1 MDSLKHFLFG
11 SPIPTFTQKEYRLNK
26 IRALAAFSPDAL
38 SSIAYANQEI
48 YLALAVAG
56 SSGLA
61 LSFPIG
67 LAITCLLVLVALS
80 YFQTIQGYPSGG
92 GSYVVARENLGEIP
106 GLAAGAALL
115 VGYTLTAA
123 VSLTSGVAAIAS
135 SFPILWRFQTP
146 LALFF
151 LLIITLINLRGIQ
164 ESGTAMAVPV
174 YLFLISYLLMLA
186 YGLVG
191 AIFNDRFTQQAVVVL
206 PVTADLTPILILE
219 AFSAGC
225 TALTG
230 IEAISNGVPIFKKPE
245 VKNAGKT
252 LLVMALL
259 MAVLFTGS
267 IGLTQYLNIIPI
279 GMETILSALA
289 HRILGNGLGYLL
301 IQITSTLILIV
312 AANTSFAG
320 FPRLAAILAN
330 DNFMPHPLTQ
340 LGDRLVY
347 NNGILS
353 LAGATG
359 FLIILFQGDSH
370 ALVPLFAVGVFLAF
384 TLSQSGMVVH
394 WWRNRGKSWGIKI
407 AVNLIGALATGCATL
422 IIGITKFNE
431 GAWISILLIPLIM
444 QAFVKIREQYR
455 VTAQQLAIMPDQTS
469 AAVQPNKSRKMRI
482 VIPVSDIHAGVI
494 EAVKVGRQL
503 SNNIHAIY
511 VEIESDS
518 GAEIKNKW
526 KALYP
531 DISLTVVPSP
541 YRSIITPLLE
551 YLDKFDG
558 ESADGQQAALILLE
572 LIPAKRWH
580 RLLHNQSARL
590 IKSSLLYRRRN
601 LGFQRVIIDVPYHLD
616 E

>member
-1 MDSLKHFLFG
+1 MDSIKHFLFG

-48 YLALAVAG
+48 YLALVVAG

-67 LAITCLLVLVALS
+67 LAITGLLVLVALS

-115 VGYTLTAA
+115 IGYTLTAA

-135 SFPILWRFQTP
+135 SFPVLWRFQTP

-151 LLIITLINLRGIQ
+151 LLVITMINLRGIQ

-174 YLFLISYLLMLA
+174 YLFLVSYLLMLA
-186 YGLVG
+186 YGIVDALLNHSF
-191 AIFNDRFTQQAVVVL
+191 AQQPVAFL
-206 PVTADLTPILILE
+206 PATTELTPILILE

-230 IEAISNGVPIFKKPE
+230 IEAISNGVPVFKKPE

-252 LLVMALL
+252 LLIMALL
-259 MAVLFTGS
+259 MALLFTGS
-267 IGLTQYLNIIPI
+267 IGLTQYLNVVPL

-289 HRILGNGLGYLL
+289 HRILGNGFGYLL
-301 IQITSTLILIV
+301 IQISSTLILIV

-330 DNFMPHPLTQ
+330 DNFMPRPLTQ

-359 FLIILFQGDSH
+359 LLIILFQGDSH

-394 WWRNRGKSWGIKI
+394 WWRTRGKSWGLKI
-407 AVNLIGALATGCATL
+407 AINLIGALATGCATL
-422 IIGITKFNE
+422 IIGVTKFNE

-444 QAFVKIREQYR
+444 QAFIKIREQYR
-455 VTAQQLAIMPDQTS
+455 VTAQQLAILPAQSTT
-469 AAVQPNKSRKMRI
+469 AANPIRPSKMRI
-482 VIPVSDIHAGVI
+482 VIPVSNVHAGVI
-494 EAVKVGRQL
+494 EAVKVARQI
-503 SNNIHAIY
+503 SNNIHAVY
-511 VEIESDS
+511 VEIEPGS
-518 GAEIKNKW
+518 GPAMKKKW
-526 KALYP
+526 NEYYP
-531 DISLTVVPSP
+531 QIPLTVVPSP
-541 YRSIITPLLE
+541 YRSIITPI
-551 YLDKFDG
+551 LDFLDQIDEK
-558 ESADGQQAALILLE
+558 SADGQQAALILTE

-580 RLLHNQSARL
+580 HLLHNQSARL
-590 IKSSLLYRRRN
+590 IKSSLLYRRRT
-601 LGFQRVIIDVPYHLD
+601 LGFQRVIIDIPYHL
-616 E
+616 EK